1 VRKAEG
7 ALAYAARVSVKGD
20 ARSKPSSSGAGSW
33 SRLRS
38 ACERY
43 AGRGFAG
50 FVLLHCAGQAFRALR
65 DGAVPSAGFE
75 LTPALVVGI
84 LLLVF
89 GPFAVF
95 AWAEFRR
102 VRAAGG
108 AAAAESAKARA
119 LSALESMTLV
129 IVLGFTLWHVE
140 QIAWPLLLGTFTTSD
155 VRPELIA
162 LLSSTWQG
170 VPLLAAGYLCGVG
183 AASFYGTRQALRAL
197 AEPQRRA
204 RARALVALGVLTYL
218 LGCYAVIRAAS
229 GVILP

>member
-1 VRKAEG
+1 
-7 ALAYAARVSVKGD
+7 VKGD
-20 ARSKPSSSGAGSW
+20 ARSEPSSSGASNW

-50 FVLLHCAGQAFRALR
+50 FVFLHCAAQALRALS

-75 LTPALVVGI
+75 LTPALVAGI

-95 AWAEFRR
+95 AWAELQ
-102 VRAAGG
+102 RARPSEG
-108 AAAAESAKARA
+108 AAAESAKARA
-119 LSALESMTLV
+119 LRVLERPTLV
-129 IVLGFTLWHVE
+129 LVLAFTVWHVT
-140 QIAWPLLLGTFTTSD
+140 QIAGPLLLGTFSESD
-155 VRPELIA
+155 VRPELCA

-183 AASFYGTRQALRAL
+183 AASFYGARQALRAL
-197 AEPQRRA
+197 PEPRPRA
-204 RARALVALGVLTYL
+204 RARTLVALGVLASL
-218 LGCYAVIRAAS
+218 LGCYAVIRLAS